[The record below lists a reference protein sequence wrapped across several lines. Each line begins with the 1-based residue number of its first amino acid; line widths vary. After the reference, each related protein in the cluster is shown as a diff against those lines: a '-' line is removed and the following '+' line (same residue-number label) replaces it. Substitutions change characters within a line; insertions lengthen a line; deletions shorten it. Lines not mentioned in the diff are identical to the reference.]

1 MTKYNILIL
10 KWSNLQ
16 LNKLKLKKNQK
27 KKSYWSTFKLT
38 SNLIGNSTDEPNF
51 PH

>member
-16 LNKLKLKKNQK
+16 LNKLKLKKIK
-27 KKSYWSTFKLT
+27 KKNRTEVPL
-38 SNLIGNSTDEPNF
+38 N
-51 PH
+51 

>member
-16 LNKLKLKKNQK
+16 LNKLKFKKIKKKNR
-27 KKSYWSTFKLT
+27 TEVPL
-38 SNLIGNSTDEPNF
+38 N
-51 PH
+51 

>member
-16 LNKLKLKKNQK
+16 LNKLKLKKKK
-27 KKSYWSTFKLT
+27 KKSYWSNFKLT
-38 SNLIGNSTDEPNF
+38 SNLIGNSIYEPNF

>member
-16 LNKLKLKKNQK
+16 LNKLKLKKK
-27 KKSYWSTFKLT
+27 KKNRTEVTL
-38 SNLIGNSTDEPNF
+38 N
-51 PH
+51 

>member
-16 LNKLKLKKNQK
+16 LNKLKLKKK
-27 KKSYWSTFKLT
+27 KKKNRTEVTL
-38 SNLIGNSTDEPNF
+38 N
-51 PH
+51 

>member
-16 LNKLKLKKNQK
+16 LNKLKLKKK
-27 KKSYWSTFKLT
+27 KNRTEVTL
-38 SNLIGNSTDEPNF
+38 N
-51 PH
+51 

>member
-16 LNKLKLKKNQK
+16 LNKLKLKKK
-27 KKSYWSTFKLT
+27 KKSYWSNFKWT
-38 SNLIGNSTDEPNF
+38 SNLIGNSIDEPNF

>member
-16 LNKLKLKKNQK
+16 LNKLKLKKK
-27 KKSYWSTFKLT
+27 EKSYWSNFKLT
-38 SNLIGNSTDEPNF
+38 SNLIGNSIDEPNF